1 MFLQSTLSPSFFQ
14 INSNSTLIDIPAN
27 QNSDTKYG
35 ANPLSILQ
43 LLLAFAAPM
52 AIMLFSIHLR
62 LNMALT
68 IFITV
73 IRTIVQLLL
82 LACVTLSI
90 IFSIQSPILVV
101 AYLLFITFIAAYEV
115 MNRQTRTYVGHYLDS
130 FCAVL
135 MGGGVVG
142 SYGTIVVYN
151 PSPWWNPRIMVYQF
165 CYYSFKF

>member
-27 QNSDTKYG
+27 QNSDTKY
-35 ANPLSILQ
+35 
-43 LLLAFAAPM
+43 
-52 AIMLFSIHLR
+52 LR